1 VAGCP
6 ARLAV
11 TEPRQVELAATSCG
25 LRTPAKDSVRA
36 IGAAGFEPANLRDP
50 NAALYQ
56 TELRPGGGEY
66 GSSHNARHMP
76 VDRRRPR
83 LGYLLAAAAAGMFAV
98 NGSIAEFLLDDGVSA
113 VHLSQL
119 RATLSF
125 ALLAGALALFDRS
138 RLRIA
143 RADVPRMA
151 WLGIAGLALVQLTYF
166 LAIERLP
173 ISVALVIQFTGP
185 LLVLLWLRVAH
196 GRRLSPALYGAVAL
210 SIVGSALVVEV
221 YDAGALDGLGIA
233 FALAAA
239 VTFALYLVGFERAG
253 HRYDAFTTLTWG
265 LGFATL
271 FWIAASP
278 PWTFPFEDF
287 GGARNLALA
296 LGVVVIGT
304 LGPFLLNVSALRQLP
319 AARIGVVATLEPP
332 LATAIAWA
340 IHGETLT
347 AVQIAGGL
355 LVVVAVAWVQ
365 ANPPA
370 PEVEAAPVDRR
381 LEGSPASV
389 RR

>member
-1 VAGCP
+1 
-6 ARLAV
+6 
-11 TEPRQVELAATSCG
+11 
-25 LRTPAKDSVRA
+25 
-36 IGAAGFEPANLRDP
+36 
-50 NAALYQ
+50 
-56 TELRPGGGEY
+56 
-66 GSSHNARHMP
+66 MP

-83 LGYLLAAAAAGMFAV
+83 LGYLLAAVAALMFAV
-98 NGSIAEFLLDDGVSA
+98 NGSIARFLLDDGVSA

-125 ALLAGALALFDRS
+125 ALLAGALVLVDRS

-143 RADVPRMA
+143 RADVARMA

-166 LAIERLP
+166 LAIDRLP

-196 GRRLSPALYGAVAL
+196 GRRLKPSLYGAVAL
-210 SIVGSALVVEV
+210 SV
-221 YDAGALDGLGIA
+221 
-233 FALAAA
+233 AAA

-271 FWIAASP
+271 FWVAASP

-287 GGARNLALA
+287 SGNRNLGLA

-304 LGPFLLNVSALRQLP
+304 LAPFLLNVSALRHLP
-319 AARIGVVATLEPP
+319 AARVGVVATLEPV

-340 IHGETLT
+340 IHGEAL
-347 AVQIAGGL
+347 AALQIAGGV
-355 LVVVAVAWVQ
+355 LVVAAVAWVQ
-365 ANPPA
+365 AHPPA
-370 PEVEAAPVDRR
+370 PEVEAVP
-381 LEGSPASV
+381 LERGLKARTISAD
-389 RR
+389 